1 MDERRVWQSAP
12 VGLILRSVA
21 WVLAFLAAAA
31 VLALWLV
38 PRHLD
43 WTEYRAEIQRIG
55 AARLGREVRIDGA
68 FTLEMLP
75 QPRLT
80 ARGVSIGD
88 AGDGFSGSAQEIR
101 LGLALMPLLGG
112 SIVVTDLTLVAPR
125 LTLAGLPA
133 PLWEVAGR
141 PASLLAGAEIRLE
154 NGEVALG
161 GVRLA
166 RVQARL
172 TSAAANGPF
181 TAEGR
186 FELAAKPVEF
196 SLALGQPGFDGA
208 AALDATLA
216 TRGARLSAS
225 GIAWHGGFAFSGTV
239 RAEGTDLSALL
250 PGPALPFRA
259 DARLSAEGGAAT
271 ADQLQLEIGGSRLTG
286 AVSLRLG
293 SAPRADIALAAV
305 RLDLDPWLRPARGL
319 IANPPLPVGLDLSV
333 EAASLF
339 GGTLR
344 TLRVAAVIA
353 DGQVAVNEATA
364 LLPGGAELAVGGSIS
379 GNDRGP
385 RFDGL
390 VELDAPDLRGLLA
403 WLGAVPAWAGPD
415 VLRSLRLSGGLVAEP
430 GRVQIDAAEGTA
442 LDGVAVGGTLALGT
456 EGPRPAVA
464 AGLKIA
470 RLDPAPWLAGGLPGA
485 ASPELAQVDLALRL
499 EIGVVPMG
507 DFTAREVGL
516 DASLEAGRVTVR
528 RLSIGDIAGGRL
540 AASAA
545 GTVGPDPR
553 LAALDL
559 SFAGTDVAG
568 LVPIVPWQVVAAA
581 RPMWLGG
588 YTLRANVK
596 AEGEGL
602 AFTAV
607 AEAMDARV
615 EAAGTADPAFGTI
628 SGRVALRHP
637 GAPRFLQ
644 AFGLD
649 DPTPWLGEGSLTLVA
664 EATAQRTERGRKIT
678 LRATELGLGRLRA
691 QLAGEVAFDPEARRA
706 ALTVEAER
714 LPLPGIDLRSPAL
727 LPPAILPGWTAA
739 VVLRADE
746 MTVDGEVPLA
756 RVEAALELA
765 DGALAV
771 TRFVASAGGGAVQGT
786 LRLDPANRSLHV
798 EASVADAVLAGP
810 LAGHAYDLG
819 GGRVSAEVRLAATGR
834 SPLAMLASLTG
845 EAHLVVAEGVLVGFD
860 LAQVAEVLQSPVPV
874 DQGLAALRA
883 ALTEGATGFDRL
895 EARFSVNEGIVTIG
909 QSQLASTA
917 GTAQI
922 LGEIDLRGG
931 GIDLGVTLAPLG
943 AEPLPRITLRATGPW
958 DAPLR
963 VPETAGAARF
973 LAERAAQPGR

>member
-1 MDERRVWQSAP
+1 MDGRRVWQSP
-12 VGLILRSVA
+12 RVGLILRSTA

-43 WTEYRAEIQRIG
+43 WTEYRAELQRIG
-55 AARLGREVRIDGA
+55 EARLGREVRIDGP

-88 AGDGFSGSAQEIR
+88 AGDGFRGAAQELR
-101 LGLALMPLLGG
+101 LGLALMPLLRGRV
-112 SIVVTDLTLVAPR
+112 VVTDLTLVSPR
-125 LTLAGLPA
+125 LSLAGLPA
-133 PLWEVAGR
+133 PLWEMAGR
-141 PASLLAGAEIRLE
+141 PAPLLAGAEIRLE
-154 NGEVALG
+154 NGEIALG
-161 GVRLA
+161 GVRIA
-166 RVQARL
+166 GVQARL
-172 TSAAANGPF
+172 TSSAAGGPF

-186 FELAAKPVEF
+186 FEFGAKPVDF
-196 SLALGQPGFDGA
+196 SVALGQPGFDGA

-239 RAEGTDLSALL
+239 RAEGSDLSALL

-259 DARLSAEGGAAT
+259 EARLSAEGGAAT

-293 SAPRADIALAAV
+293 SVPRADVALAAV
-305 RLDLDPWLRPARGL
+305 RLDLDPWIGPARGL
-319 IANPPLPVGLDLSV
+319 IASPPLPVGVDLSV

-344 TLRVAAVIA
+344 ALRVAAVVA
-353 DGQVAVNEATA
+353 DGQIAVNEATA
-364 LLPGGAELAVGGSIS
+364 LLPGGAELAVAGSIS
-379 GNDRGP
+379 SNDRGP

-415 VLRSLRLSGGLVAEP
+415 VLRALRVSGGLVAEP
-430 GRVQIDAAEGTA
+430 GQVQVEAAEGTA
-442 LDGVAVGGTLALGT
+442 LDGVALAGTLGLRT
-456 EGPRPAVA
+456 DGPRPAIT
-464 AGLKIA
+464 AGLKVA
-470 RLDPAPWLAGGLPGA
+470 RLDPAPWLAGRRPEP
-485 ASPELAQVDLALRL
+485 ASPDLAAVDFSLRL
-499 EIGVVPMG
+499 EIGLVPMG

-516 DASLEAGRVTVR
+516 EGSLEAGRVTLR
-528 RLSIGDIAGGRL
+528 RLAIADIAGGRL

-545 GTVGPDPR
+545 GTVGPEAR
-553 LAALDL
+553 LTALDL

-568 LVPIVPWQVVAAA
+568 LVPIVPWRVVAAA

-588 YTLRANVK
+588 YTLRASVK
-596 AEGEGL
+596 AEGDGL

-628 SGRVALRHP
+628 AGRVALRHP
-637 GAPRFLQ
+637 GAPRLLQ
-644 AFGLD
+644 ALGLD

-664 EATAQRTERGRKIT
+664 EATAQRTERGRKIA
-678 LRATELGLGRLRA
+678 LRATELGIGGLRA
-691 QLAGEVAFDPEARRA
+691 QLSGEAALDPEARRA
-706 ALTVEAER
+706 AVTVEAEH
-714 LPLPGIDLRSPAL
+714 LPLPGLDPRSPVL
-727 LPPAILPGWTAA
+727 LPEAILPGWTAA
-739 VVLRADE
+739 VVLRAAKA
-746 MTVDGEVPLA
+746 TVAGMPALA
-756 RVEAALELA
+756 NLDAALELA

-771 TRFVASAGGGAVQGT
+771 SRLTAQAGGGSVQGT
-786 LRLDPANRSLHV
+786 LRLDPANRSLQV
-798 EASVADAVLAGP
+798 EAAVADAVLAGP
-810 LAGHAYDLG
+810 LFGLAYDLG
-819 GGRVSAEVRLAATGR
+819 GGRVTAEARLNATGR
-834 SPLAMLASLTG
+834 SPLALLASLSG
-845 EAHLVVAEGVLVGFD
+845 EARLAVAEGVLVGFD
-860 LAQVAEVLQSPVPV
+860 LAQVAEVLQAPVPME
-874 DQGLAALRA
+874 QALTALRA

-895 EARFSVNEGIVTIG
+895 EARFAVNDGIATLG
-909 QSQLASTA
+909 QSQLAAQA

-931 GIDLGVTLAPLG
+931 TLDLGITLAPIG
-943 AEPLPRITLRATGPW
+943 AEPLPRIALRATGSW
-958 DAPLR
+958 ETPLR

-973 LAERAAQPGR
+973 LAERAAQPRR